1 MYPVIDYNKCTGALA
16 CYEVCPAEVFD
27 IEVIDEVKKAVVAS
41 KENCIECEQ
50 CVEACPAEAIELVE
64 D

>member
-27 IEVIDEVKKAVVAS
+27 VQEIDKVKRGLVARP
-41 KENCIECEQ
+41 ET
-50 CVEACPAEAIELVE
+50 A
-64 D
+64 

>member
-27 IEVIDEVKKAVVAS
+27 IEMIDEVKKAVVAS

-50 CVEACPAEAIELVE
+50 CVEACPVEAIELVE
-64 D
+64 G

>member
-1 MYPVIDYNKCTGALA
+1 MYPVIDYHKCKGSLA

-27 IEVIDEVKKAVVAS
+27 IQEIDRVKKAVVARP
-41 KENCIECEQ
+41 KNCIECKW
-50 CVEACPAEAIELVE
+50 CVEDCPKDAIKLVE